1 MLPIVFYYFYT
12 CTYVSTFAGETAKF
26 NMTFILLRNT
36 PLDVYF
42 LSDVSGSLQFS
53 IEALT
58 AGIIEIG
65 MLPYFLECVYGNKTH
80 NLRLEN
86 LTSGT
91 FHSVALCSE

>member
-12 CTYVSTFAGETAKF
+12 CTYYVPTFAGETAKF

-53 IEALT
+53 IRALRE
-58 AGIIEIG
+58 GIIDIG
-65 MLPYFLECVYGNKTH
+65 MLPYFLECAYGNKTH
-80 NLRLEN
+80 DLIGARKFDFWD
-86 LTSGT
+86 S
-91 FHSVALCSE
+91 S